1 MLRLVIAAE
10 AVLGR
15 ENTREGDVTRCVERV
30 DDMSEGSGEYARRVH
45 QRRDAQPVQRR
56 PARAGQDLGA
66 DADDH

>member
-15 ENTREGDVTRCVERV
+15 EHAREGDITRGVERV
-30 DDMSEGSGEYARRVH
+30 DDMSEGPGEYARRMP